1 MTMDM
6 HRRQWL
12 QILGLACVPHA
23 PNHLA
28 RQVHEDLLAVMEPDA
43 MPAMDWGDLTRML
56 EDWGPWPWHC
66 SVTGRHGDLGTML
79 ADCRHAVQRH
89 QCALGTTPATALVV
103 LRGNGAAFRLADFVE
118 IHTTIR
124 SAVNASTELWFGA
137 AHDPALVDAL
147 RVTVV
152 MSANA

>member
-1 MTMDM
+1 MTTSMN
-6 HRRQWL
+6 RRQLL
-12 QILGLACVPHA
+12 QMLGLVCIPRVPI
-23 PNHLA
+23 HLP
-28 RQVHEDLLAVMEPDA
+28 RQVHEDLLAVTEPDA
-43 MPAMDWGDLTRML
+43 MPAMDWGDLIRMR
-56 EDWGPWPWHC
+56 DGWGPSPWHC
-66 SVTGRHGDLGTML
+66 SVIGRHGDLGTML
-79 ADCRHAVQRH
+79 AHCRHAVEQH
-89 QCALGTTPATALVV
+89 QHTLGTAPATAVVV

-118 IHTTIR
+118 VHTTIS

>member
-1 MTMDM
+1 MKMSM
-6 HRRQWL
+6 RRRQWL

-23 PNHLA
+23 PSHLA
-28 RQVHEDLLAVMEPDA
+28 LQVYGDLFALTEPSA
-43 MPAMDWGDLTRML
+43 LPAMDWGDLIRIR
-56 EDWGPWPWHC
+56 DGWGPSPWHC
-66 SVTGRHGDLGTML
+66 SVTGRHGNLGTML
-79 ADCRHAVQRH
+79 ADCRHAVERH
-89 QCALGTTPATALVV
+89 QRDLGTTPATALVV

-147 RVTVV
+147 RVTVA
-152 MSANA
+152 MDACA